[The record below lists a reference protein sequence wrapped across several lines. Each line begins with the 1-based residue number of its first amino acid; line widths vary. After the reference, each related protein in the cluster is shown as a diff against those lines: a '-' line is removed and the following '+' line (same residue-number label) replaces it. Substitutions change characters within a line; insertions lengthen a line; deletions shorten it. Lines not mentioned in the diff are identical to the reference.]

1 MAQTGNIS
9 KERLRLFVDRI
20 EQIEEEKKALTED
33 IREVYVE
40 AKAAGFEVRVMRHL
54 IRLRRMSEN
63 DRGEMEEILSIY
75 KEALEM

>member
-20 EQIEEEKKALTED
+20 EQLEEEKKALTED